1 MTTFG
6 DFPPSSDN
14 DNASSANDKSNQ
26 NTNNW
31 ERKVLEDLAFAA
43 LTEQRKSRRW
53 GYVFKGLMFLY
64 LFAVLMLIVPS
75 ADLPMHKSKHTAL
88 VEINGEISADSEAN
102 ADSVVGGIR
111 NAFKNTN
118 AQGLIIR
125 LNTPGGSP
133 VQAGIIND
141 EIKRLE
147 ATRPDFPVYAVIQD
161 VCASGGY
168 YIAVAAKEIY
178 ADKASIVG
186 SIGVR
191 MDGFGFTGLIDKVG
205 VERRS
210 ITAGENKAFLDPFL
224 PVKEDDLKFAHK
236 MLNNVHQ
243 QFIDVV
249 KAGRGDRL
257 SNDPQLFTGL
267 FWSGEQALPLG
278 LIDGLANSSTV
289 AREMIGAEEI
299 IDYTLRPS
307 YFDQFA
313 GKLGASISQLMLQS
327 STVSIR

>member
-1 MTTFG
+1 MTKFG
-6 DFPPSSDN
+6 DFPPSSS
-14 DNASSANDKSNQ
+14 NASQSSNETNQ
-26 NTNNW
+26 NNGTW

-53 GYVFKGLMFLY
+53 SYVFKGLFLLY
-64 LFAVLMLIVPS
+64 LFAVLMLMIPS
-75 ADLPMHKSKHTAL
+75 GDLPIHKSQHTAL
-88 VEINGEISADSEAN
+88 VEINGVIASDAEAN
-102 ADSVVGGIR
+102 ADSIVTGIR
-111 NAFKNTN
+111 DAFDNKN
-118 AQGLIIR
+118 AQGLILR

-141 EIKRLE
+141 EIKRLQ

-168 YIAVAAKEIY
+168 YIAVAAKAIY

-191 MDGFGFTGLIDKVG
+191 MDSFGFTGLIDKIG

-210 ITAGENKAFLDPFL
+210 VTAGENKSFLDPFL
-224 PVKEDDLKFAHK
+224 PVKEADLQFAHE
-236 MLNNVHQ
+236 MLNNIHQ
-243 QFIDVV
+243 QFINVV
-249 KAGRGDRL
+249 KEGRGDRL
-257 SNDPQLFTGL
+257 SNDPRLFTGL

-289 AREMIGAEEI
+289 ARDIIGAEEI

-307 YFDQFA
+307 YLDQFA
-313 GKLGASISQLMLQS
+313 GKLGASISQLMLES

>member
-1 MTTFG
+1 MATFG
-6 DFPPSSDN
+6 DFPPS
-14 DNASSANDKSNQ
+14 NASNSNSTAKE
-26 NTNNW
+26 TNSW

-43 LTEQRKSRRW
+43 LKEQRTTRRW

-64 LFAVLMLIVPS
+64 LMAVLMLM
-75 ADLPMHKSKHTAL
+75 LPTDELPTHKDKHTAL
-88 VEINGEISADSEAN
+88 VEINGVIAADAEAN
-102 ADSVVGGIR
+102 ADTIVTGIR
-111 NAFKNTN
+111 DAFESTS
-118 AQGLIIR
+118 AQGLILR

-141 EIKRLE
+141 EIKRLQQ
-147 ATRPDFPVYAVIQD
+147 TRPDFPVYAVIQD

-168 YIAVAAKEIY
+168 YIAAAAKEIY

-191 MDGFGFTGLIDKVG
+191 MDSFGFTETIEKLG

-210 ITAGENKAFLDPFL
+210 LTAGENKAFLDPFL
-224 PVKEDDLKFAHK
+224 PMKDKDIQHAHS
-236 MLNNVHQ
+236 MLNNIHQ

-249 KAGRGDRL
+249 KSGRGDRL
-257 SNDPQLFTGL
+257 TDDPRLFTGL

-289 AREMIGAEEI
+289 ARDIIGAEDI
-299 IDYTLRPS
+299 VDYTPRPN
-307 YFDQFA
+307 YFDRFA
-313 GKLGASISQLMLQS
+313 GKLGATLSQTLFQS
-327 STVSIR
+327 TAMGIR

>member
-14 DNASSANDKSNQ
+14 ASNANNQ
-26 NTNNW
+26 AHQNSGAW
-31 ERKVLEDLAFAA
+31 ERKVLEDLAFAS
-43 LTEQRKSRRW
+43 LKEQRKSRRW

-64 LFAVLMLIVPS
+64 LFAVLMLMIPS
-75 ADLPMHKSKHTAL
+75 GDMAMHKTQHTAL
-88 VEINGEISADSEAN
+88 VEINGEISADAEAS
-102 ADSVVGGIR
+102 ADKVVTGIR
-111 NAFKNTN
+111 DAFDNEN
-118 AQGLIIR
+118 AQGLILR

-141 EIKRLE
+141 EIKRLQ
-147 ATRPDFPVYAVIQD
+147 ATRPQFPVYAVIQD

-191 MDGFGFTGLIDKVG
+191 MDSFGFTGLIDKIG

-210 ITAGENKAFLDPFL
+210 VTAGENKSFLDPFL
-224 PVKEDDLKFAHK
+224 PMKEADLEFAHE
-236 MLNNVHQ
+236 MLNNIHQ

-257 SNDPQLFTGL
+257 SNDPRLFTGL

-289 AREMIGAEEI
+289 ARDIIGAEEI

-307 YFDQFA
+307 YFDQFS
-313 GKLGASISQLMLQS
+313 GQLGASMSKLMLQS
-327 STVSIR
+327 SSISIR

>member
-1 MTTFG
+1 MATFG
-6 DFPPSSDN
+6 EFPSSNSHSTRSDDN
-14 DNASSANDKSNQ
+14 SS
-26 NTNNW
+26 W

-43 LTEQRKSRRW
+43 LNEQRKTRRW

-64 LFAVLMLIVPS
+64 LMAILMLMLP
-75 ADLPMHKSKHTAL
+75 ADDLVIAEEHTAL
-88 VEINGEISADSEAN
+88 VEISGVIAADADAN
-102 ADSVVGGIR
+102 ADTIVTGIR
-111 NAFKNTN
+111 DAFESPNAK
-118 AQGLIIR
+118 GLILR

-133 VQAGIIND
+133 VQSGIIND
-141 EIKRLE
+141 EIKRLQ
-147 ATRPDFPVYAVIQD
+147 ATRPDFPIYAVVQD

-168 YIAVAAKEIY
+168 YIAAAAQEIY

-191 MDGFGFTGLIDKVG
+191 MDSFGFTDVIKKMGI
-205 VERRS
+205 ERRS

-224 PVKEDDLKFAHK
+224 PMRDQDIDHANT
-236 MLNNVHQ
+236 MLATIHQ

-257 SNDPQLFTGL
+257 VDDPRLFTGL

-289 AREMIGAEEI
+289 ARDMIGAETI
-299 IDYTLRPS
+299 VDYTLRPD
-307 YFDQFA
+307 YLDRFA
-313 GKLGASISQLMLQS
+313 GKLGASISQVIFPS
-327 STVSIR
+327 SSLEMH

>member
-1 MTTFG
+1 MATFG
-6 DFPPSSDN
+6 DFPNS
-14 DNASSANDKSNQ
+14 
-26 NTNNW
+26 NTNSMNNTPNEQNSW

-43 LTEQRKSRRW
+43 LNEQRKSRRW
-53 GYVFKGLMFLY
+53 GYVFKSFMFLY
-64 LFAVLMLIVPS
+64 LVAILVLMIPS
-75 ADLPMHKSKHTAL
+75 SELPGHAEKHTAL
-88 VEINGEISADSEAN
+88 VEINGVIAADSEAN
-102 ADSVVGGIR
+102 ADTIVTGIR
-111 NAFKNTN
+111 NAFDSPN
-118 AQGLIIR
+118 AQGLILR

-133 VQAGIIND
+133 VQSGIIND
-141 EIKRLE
+141 EIKRLQ

-191 MDGFGFTGLIDKVG
+191 MDSFGFTETIAKLGI
-205 VERRS
+205 ERRS
-210 ITAGENKAFLDPFL
+210 ITAGENKSFLDPFL
-224 PVKEDDLKFAHK
+224 PMKDKDIKHAHD
-236 MLNNVHQ
+236 MLNNIHQ

-257 SNDPQLFTGL
+257 ADDPRLFTGL

-299 IDYTLRPS
+299 VDYTPRPN
-307 YFDQFA
+307 YLDRFA
-313 GKLGASISQLMLQS
+313 GKLGATLSQTFQS
-327 STVSIR
+327 SSLSIQ

>member
-1 MTTFG
+1 M
-6 DFPPSSDN
+6 SSLESEST
-14 DNASSANDKSNQ
+14 A
-26 NTNNW
+26 W
-31 ERKVLEDLAFAA
+31 ERGVLEDLAFAA
-43 LTEQRKSRRW
+43 LKEQQKSRRW
-53 GYVFKGLMFLY
+53 GYIFKGFIALY
-64 LFAVLMLIVPS
+64 LVALLVIMFSSSSMPV
-75 ADLPMHKSKHTAL
+75 HGETHTAL
-88 VEINGEISADSEAN
+88 VDINGVIAADAEAN
-102 ADSVVGGIR
+102 ADTVITGIR
-111 NAFKNTN
+111 DAFENENAK
-118 AQGLIIR
+118 GLIIR

-141 EIKRLE
+141 EIQRLQ
-147 ATRPDFPVYAVIQD
+147 ATRPDFPIFAVIQD

-191 MDGFGFTGLIDKVG
+191 MDSFGFTNAIEKLG

-224 PVKEDDLKFAHK
+224 PMREQDITHAHT
-236 MLNNVHQ
+236 MLDNIHQ

-249 KAGRGDRL
+249 KQGRGDRL
-257 SNDPQLFTGL
+257 VNNPDLFSGL

-289 AREMIGAEEI
+289 ARDMIGAEDI
-299 IDYTLRPS
+299 IDYTLRPN
-307 YFDQFA
+307 YLDQFA
-313 GKLGASISQLMLQS
+313 GKLGASISQFLSSS
-327 STVSIR
+327 STIKLN